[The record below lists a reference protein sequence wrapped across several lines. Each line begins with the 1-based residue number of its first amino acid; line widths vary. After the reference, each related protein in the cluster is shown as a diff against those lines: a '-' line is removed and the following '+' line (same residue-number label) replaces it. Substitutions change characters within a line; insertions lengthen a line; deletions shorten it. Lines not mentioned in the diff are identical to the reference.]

1 MARGDGALAR
11 GAGSPHRAGAG
22 RGGVRLLCFVFFPDL
37 KSSQLGELRS
47 GSQNVTP
54 NEVAPS
60 NPGENLALSARREF
74 CLCGRCEAADQERT
88 VPCAGSP
95 GGYAGGHLALRPR
108 WKGPPVG
115 TPSVELAPRDHG
127 TSALSLLRMQ
137 PTAR

>member
-11 GAGSPHRAGAG
+11 RAGSPHGAGAG

-60 NPGENLALSARREF
+60 NPGENLALNARREF
-74 CLCGRCEAADQERT
+74 CLCGRREAADQERT
-88 VPCAGSP
+88 VPCAGRQAGTLGDTWPSAR
-95 GGYAGGHLALRPR
+95 GGKVPQWGRRAWSWLRE
-108 WKGPPVG
+108 
-115 TPSVELAPRDHG
+115 TTAPQHC
-127 TSALSLLRMQ
+127 
-137 PTAR
+137 PC